1 MGLPYT
7 LEPQLDQ
14 NSVFIGLSQT
24 NVSTSAVTIQ
34 QSYFLDC
41 IEQVE
46 QLKMNVRNFPEYQS
60 HLTHF
65 NKLNYLKVC
74 STWLET
80 LQQKTI
86 MSVFPFLQEKGY
98 TKVRA
103 WKEKRYHSPDNLLI
117 KGTGLSEGLK
127 IWVCQY
133 SGISI

>member
-46 QLKMNVRNFPEYQS
+46 RLKMNLRSFPEYQS
-60 HLTHF
+60 HLAHF
-65 NKLNYLKVC
+65 NKCAKEIKMILRLFLVIAMYCQASSSQIKSITQPLPLLASWRGSLGTC
-74 STWLET
+74 SR
-80 LQQKTI
+80 QQFTRNNLYTI
-86 MSVFPFLQEKGY
+86 
-98 TKVRA
+98 
-103 WKEKRYHSPDNLLI
+103 LI
-117 KGTGLSEGLK
+117 SL
-127 IWVCQY
+127 V
-133 SGISI
+133 IS